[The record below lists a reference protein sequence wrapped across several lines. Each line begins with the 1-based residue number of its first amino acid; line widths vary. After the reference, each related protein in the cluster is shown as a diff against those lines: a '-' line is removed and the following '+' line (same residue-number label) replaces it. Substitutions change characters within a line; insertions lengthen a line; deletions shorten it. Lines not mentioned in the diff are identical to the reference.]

1 MEEREARNKLQCIVD
16 DGIVLNRR
24 DMLRI
29 LRDLGHVRYHDLLEG
44 QERARGEGF
53 ISGVYANQSNSTI
66 IVNKRL
72 YINVNGFDYMRL
84 GSADDEEGP
93 TIDLVEDRRTIRLV
107 PLSDVLQERQ
117 PYIAEGAVI
126 PVQGALERMLGV
138 EPGEGFFEEDLDE
151 SDEL

>member
-16 DGIVLNRR
+16 EGIVLNRR
-24 DMLRI
+24 DMVRI
-29 LRDLGHVRYHDLLEG
+29 LRDLGHVRYRDLVEG
-44 QERARGEGF
+44 TERARGEGF
-53 ISGVYANQSNSTI
+53 IAGVYANQSNSTI

-84 GSADDEEGP
+84 GRADEDE
-93 TIDLVEDRRTIRLV
+93 TSIDLVEDRRTIRLMPV
-107 PLSDVLQERQ
+107 SDALQERQ
-117 PYIAEGAVI
+117 QFISEATVI